1 MPQIHLKQP
10 TSLNKSGFTYNA
22 SGLFTKSK
30 ERLIKFIQTGNAI
43 YVYRN
48 DLDKACFQHDMA
60 YDRYKEL
67 TKTAK
72 SNKVL
77 RDKAFKITSNPKCN

>member
-1 MPQIHLKQP
+1 M
-10 TSLNKSGFTYNA
+10 
-22 SGLFTKSK
+22 
-30 ERLIKFIQTGNAI
+30 QTGNTI

-48 DLDKACFQHDMA
+48 DLDKACFQHGMA
-60 YDRYKEL
+60 YDKYKEL

-77 RDKAFKITSNPKCN
+77 RGKAFKITSNPKCN